1 MGERDMNQRNEG
13 TTAVVGLMVLAVAL
27 VVMLVA

>member
-1 MGERDMNQRNEG
+1 MNQRNEG